1 VEGTV
6 ASVDKIVVT
15 QNGATKTYTPATWKA
30 LPLPQRVAL
39 IKVAKFYAG
48 AAEVPARDAVAQ
60 LR

>member
-1 VEGTV
+1 M